1 MKVEGS
7 TGGEEGKTRKVL
19 KREFR
24 NGEGNNGVKL
34 REKRKT
40 RRRIQAD
47 SSAGIQ
53 RLFMACKKVF
63 KGPGTVPEPAEV
75 DMLQQLLGNSF
86 TMVFFF
92 LLICNF
98 DKAFVIGEYFVELII
113 VINFFLS

>member
-7 TGGEEGKTRKVL
+7 TGGEEGKTRKVQ

-24 NGEGNNGVKL
+24 NVEGNNGVKL

-86 TMVFFF
+86 TMVSLYFFF
-92 LLICNF
+92 LLICYWRVFCGIDNSH
-98 DKAFVIGEYFVELII
+98 KLVFVII
-113 VINFFLS
+113 